1 MATVVVTGAT
11 GFLGSYLTKS
21 LRNNGLTVI
30 PVSRR
35 PGPGIHQVED
45 YGQSP
50 AGDILIH
57 LAEDPDAAKVNQLGK
72 SYLLRVTGLVKSLS
86 RASYRR
92 IIYASSGA
100 VYGDQ
105 SDSPCRVDM
114 PVFSSGVYTESKL
127 ISEQIV
133 LDAGGAVLR
142 LSNLIGI
149 GMAVNNVMSD
159 IIRQVPRK
167 GALHLRDDKPVRDF
181 LAMPD
186 AASAIELMIASSFC
200 GIVNVGSGVGTSVR
214 TLAELVLAAAGQG
227 GREIKSSAPSL
238 GRSVNV
244 LDISETKRILGW
256 APISTL
262 VDQIDQILQNRAEVA
277 NDKT

>member
-1 MATVVVTGAT
+1 M
-11 GFLGSYLTKS
+11 
-21 LRNNGLTVI
+21 LRSKGQTVI

-35 PGPGIHQVED
+35 SSPGIYQVED

-57 LAEDPDAAKVNQLGK
+57 LAEDPDAGKVNQLGK
-72 SYLLRVTGLVKSLS
+72 HYLLKVTSVVRTLS
-86 RASYRR
+86 RASYQR

-114 PVFSSGVYTESKL
+114 PVISSGVYTDSKL
-127 ISEQIV
+127 INEQIV

-149 GMAVNNVMSD
+149 GMAVNSVMSD
-159 IIRQVPRK
+159 IIRQVPGR
-167 GALHLRDDKPVRDF
+167 GPLQVRDDKPVRDF
-181 LAMPD
+181 LAMRD
-186 AASAIELMIASSFC
+186 AAFAMELMIESNFR

-214 TLAELVLAAAGQG
+214 TLAALALAAVGQEK
-227 GREIKSSAPSL
+227 REIESSAPSL
-238 GRSVNV
+238 GRSVNI

-256 APISTL
+256 TPTSSIMN
-262 VDQIDQILQNRAEVA
+262 QIHQILQNRAEIA